1 MRCAVLGSPIVH
13 SLSPAM
19 HRAAYAALG
28 LDWSYGTF
36 DVAEGELREFVS
48 EHRDGWRGYSVTAP
62 LKREAAGL
70 AVTRDADT
78 QALGVANTL
87 VAADNGWA
95 ASNTDVPGAINAL
108 RAVGVGSLSSV
119 RIVGAGATAASLA
132 LAAHR
137 LGATRVELRVRDT
150 ARAAAT
156 ARVIEQLG
164 LSVAIVALHV
174 DVVESVDLLVS
185 TVPGTA
191 LAGREH
197 GYVGTAEAIFD
208 VVYDPWPSA
217 LMQSAR
223 SDGTPLVT
231 GLDLL
236 AHQAV
241 LQVDLMTGRAIDPQ
255 VLLDAATEALA
266 SR

>member
-19 HRAAYAALG
+19 HRAAYATLG
-28 LDWSYGTF
+28 LEWSYGAF

-62 LKREAAGL
+62 LKREAAAL
-70 AVTRDADT
+70 AVSRDDDV

-95 ASNTDVPGAINAL
+95 AHNTDVPGAVNAL
-108 RAVGVGSLSSV
+108 RGVGIQAV
-119 RIVGAGATAASLA
+119 RRLRILGAGATAASLA
-132 LAAHR
+132 LAAKR
-137 LGATRVELRVRDT
+137 LGATEVELRVREV
-150 ARAAAT
+150 ARAGRTAT
-156 ARVIEQLG
+156 AIESIG
-164 LSVAIVALHV
+164 LAVTVVPMHV
-174 DVVESVDLLVS
+174 DVVETVDLLAS
-185 TVPGTA
+185 TVPGAA
-191 LAGREH
+191 LAGHEH
-197 GYVGTAEAIFD
+197 AWVGSAEAVFD
-208 VVYDPWPSA
+208 VVYDPWPSE
-217 LMQSAR
+217 LMRSAQTE
-223 SDGTPLVT
+223 GTPLVT

-241 LQVDLMTGRAIDPQ
+241 LQVELMTGEAVDPQ
-255 VLLDAATEALA
+255 VLLDAAMETLA